1 MNSSSPAL
9 SQFNI
14 QSSQELTW
22 NVTPLLH
29 QIRHAL
35 DDLFTHGKNEV
46 IDLRSMPLAPGEE
59 EKLLE
64 ILGLGEIKATL
75 NALGPSEIIETRY
88 AGVWIV
94 THYNEEREILSRH
107 IEITLIPGILLS
119 QKEDIKLAREQLA
132 NRLNE
137 VNQEENHNEQTLTER
152 VDHE

>member
-1 MNSSSPAL
+1 MNSSSPTL

-14 QSSQELTW
+14 QSSHELTW

-35 DDLFTHGKNEV
+35 DDLYSHGKNEV

-64 ILGLGEIKATL
+64 ILGQGEVIATL
-75 NALGPSEIIETRY
+75 NALGPSEIIETLY

-94 THYNEEREILSRH
+94 THYNEEHEILSRH
-107 IEITLIPGILLS
+107 IEITQIPNILFS
-119 QKEDIKLAREQLA
+119 QKEDINLAREQLA
-132 NRLNE
+132 SRLN
-137 VNQEENHNEQTLTER
+137 EENHNE
-152 VDHE
+152 